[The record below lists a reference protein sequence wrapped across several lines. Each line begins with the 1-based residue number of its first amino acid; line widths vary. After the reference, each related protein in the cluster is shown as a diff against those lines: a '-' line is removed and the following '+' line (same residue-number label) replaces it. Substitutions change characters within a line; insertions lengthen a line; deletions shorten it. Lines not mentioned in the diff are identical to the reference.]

1 MNHSTLFTD
10 YRHVDVHYAFI
21 FDDNRS
27 HSELSKFVP
36 YGSQSHPREI
46 ASGTFISECWPDSQ
60 PFTTP
65 GENYGKK
72 PKNRQHL
79 FYTLPW
85 TFNEFQLCVPDRCI
99 SELQVFTSFSPGNK
113 TFSSRLRKLNMSD
126 NISTSASLLSYVIS
140 SNQIVELC
148 LSRCDRQV
156 SFNLPM
162 VSHLTLIDSLDA
174 LNTHSLLTNVRSIQ
188 IVFHHECL
196 DFAIG
201 DWTSLRTLADL
212 PLLNSLRVV
221 LYNMLSP
228 PNNSSCII
236 IAETGLKITDFGF
249 CFRHFRYYS
258 VEHDYDINLI
268 FMKHC
273 LFIER
278 LRNLIVTIAGF
289 DWFATEYLQELRRRL
304 GHYTLTLNCNP
315 ETVNTNYNI
324 SHRLYFEEISFE
336 SVLDVY
342 NFEKPHGIILS
353 VDRQLL
359 NSIAMDLY
367 RQSHVNGTLPECI
380 GTAENHFKFSRS
392 LAEINIR
399 QQKMIQFIC
408 FSVSKALQISE
419 PFNLQLIAEVCLNEC
434 NIRVSRS
441 FPLVSKTF
449 DHDFIAVVM
458 QILVGIES
466 EPITKVLFLHSVRIG
481 VKVLQFSF
489 SRLSG
494 KKLNNLLSIS

>member
-1 MNHSTLFTD
+1 MEEWTLLDMLTSSRVMPILRRMTFSIVINAVDLNHMNHSAIFTD

-60 PFTTP
+60 PFETP
-65 GENYGKK
+65 GEKYGKK

-99 SELQVFTSFSPGNK
+99 SELQVFTSFSSGNK
-113 TFSSRLRKLNMSD
+113 TFYSRLRKLNMSD
-126 NISTSASLLSYVIS
+126 NISTSANLLSYVIS

-196 DFAIG
+196 NFAIG
-201 DWTSLRTLADL
+201 DWTSLRILADL

-236 IAETGLKITDFGF
+236 IAETALKITDFGF
-249 CFRHFRYYS
+249 CFRHCRYHY
-258 VEHDYDINLI
+258 VKHDYDINLI

-278 LRNLIVTIAGF
+278 LRNLIVIMSVNKQRYIVVDEDGSGIF
-289 DWFATEYLQELRRRL
+289 VWF
-304 GHYTLTLNCNP
+304 
-315 ETVNTNYNI
+315 
-324 SHRLYFEEISFE
+324 
-336 SVLDVY
+336 
-342 NFEKPHGIILS
+342 
-353 VDRQLL
+353 
-359 NSIAMDLY
+359 
-367 RQSHVNGTLPECI
+367 
-380 GTAENHFKFSRS
+380 
-392 LAEINIR
+392 
-399 QQKMIQFIC
+399 
-408 FSVSKALQISE
+408 
-419 PFNLQLIAEVCLNEC
+419 
-434 NIRVSRS
+434 
-441 FPLVSKTF
+441 
-449 DHDFIAVVM
+449 
-458 QILVGIES
+458 
-466 EPITKVLFLHSVRIG
+466 
-481 VKVLQFSF
+481 
-489 SRLSG
+489 
-494 KKLNNLLSIS
+494 